1 MCHGRKVTRNLV
13 TVHSINVMRRN
24 NVQSSRNKSNRWFCA
39 EKNIIQYLVLVMDNA
54 WFLFIR
60 NANDQNLDVGVV
72 KTPMHLLKFP

>member
-1 MCHGRKVTRNLV
+1 MSCEGTMYRV
-13 TVHSINVMRRN
+13 
-24 NVQSSRNKSNRWFCA
+24 A
-39 EKNIIQYLVLVMDNA
+39 ETSQIVGSVLKKNIIQCLVLVMDNA